1 MATPQERLN
10 ALRARRKE
18 RERQAAELRNRRR
31 AVSSGGLIARQI
43 ANQEQATLPAPQQ
56 PFIPTQQ
63 QELFRQSQEATEQS
77 FLPLGVTATVGAQTA
92 APETAGR
99 PEFGSGFGSGVAE
112 ALAGKGIAAA
122 SQLQKGLE
130 LFGGITTSLADFAP
144 GQLFA
149 GQNQG
154 RGFAEILKEV
164 SEESGRGKFFD
175 AAGQAQ
181 NLAEAFRRTDMP
193 SVRLNMIPGE
203 GINLPGDAY
212 LNEIDV
218 GIKGA
223 IEFVP
228 DILLTAA
235 TGGMSGVVSGSAR
248 GLAKAVP
255 TIAARTTGLDV
266 LASGA
271 KATVSGVRGI
281 PSGISSV
288 SSGAKKT
295 KQTAAERMRPVHQ
308 RIGNLTIL
316 QGKTNIE
323 RAKIPEMRQMLNRLQ
338 SIKPVHGVISGVLHA
353 VNPSMLL
360 KSGSAAT
367 RSSYDKVVDS
377 LYGRLNALSLVPGMV
392 ESNMSVFSLLMGGT
406 KNAPALVDK
415 GMEGVSQRRFDL
427 GRQLGAGVGKVR
439 DLTYGKFRPRT
450 ESGPAFR
457 YDDKGRIVS
466 EIEELNGRVW
476 TDAMSSAFVVSKHG
490 DLEIRGGKDAVIKG
504 AAEELVAIDVNG
516 NVIEVAE
523 NIEGP
528 VSDLQ
533 QFHKY
538 VHVDAQDVAAK
549 GADVEPPL
557 KQVEEATPIPKGS
570 VTLTSSQLDRLS
582 EVVTTRID
590 AGDAAVGAYDHIIPT
605 KFGTTKTVKDADLL
619 EVRNLAESALVIAS
633 EFGTKSA
640 VNSMNRLLDKIDA
653 LPLVTPKA
661 STPKP
666 KITQG
671 AGGEPRVTFTPNS
684 AMKPKPP
691 SPSFVAMM
699 KADGKEVKQLD
710 LYPKESRV
718 IGEKGVENRI
728 FHGTSLEY
736 DPADIE
742 LRGDGIWLSGKKK
755 VADRMATFGPSSAVM
770 RDLEEAGLG
779 LSKPRTVEY
788 RIKDGA
794 KIHVVEHW
802 DGTNRTGIPEIDAS
816 RKGEPTLE
824 DIVEAAGDADVIAMR
839 SVRDIIGS
847 EDAVYYLV
855 RNPDVLVPPQPPS
868 ATAKALD
875 TPGSFYESEASRFY
889 TASRHNIETYQ
900 DMKMHYEYATGK
912 KISETA
918 VKRFT
923 DAAYVPQV
931 PKGGDW
937 FEEVNEILN
946 PKKPGQKGR
955 PFKER
960 SVAGDD
966 LQEAIDKGHYE
977 MAGPM
982 EVMQSFMTHMY
993 TTTIDAGLIKEI
1005 NAATREI
1012 GSGFVNFN
1020 RLKGRVAKTINKFEK
1035 LVDKDDIKKLK
1046 PTSHLIKTLEAAGF
1060 EKLPAELQAI
1070 QSLPNAQ
1077 VRKERIKKLQGI
1089 YDKEFR
1095 DLNGHWFALDD
1106 SAGRVAPAF
1115 AGVLFQN
1122 TEEVD
1127 KAIKAAK
1134 SKEGAKK
1141 IQKAA
1146 GLADPKTAGGIRERF
1161 AEVGDLLRVGKTG
1174 FDFGF
1179 HLIHGIPQLGL
1190 ATGRFL
1196 AGHPKEAAKLYHQW
1210 GRSVKVTAEAFFR
1223 PEVLME
1229 TLMKEPEIVRE
1240 AIENGLQLSRSSQD
1254 FFLATQNA
1262 TILRRVPKAGE
1273 AMDNVLSDL
1282 ARGFERAFVAPGDLL
1297 RIEGYRIL
1305 KNTAGQSETGLTEL
1319 AGFLN
1324 KMTGALD
1331 SSASGVARGQQQLE
1345 RGFLFFSPRYTR
1357 SAMALLSD
1365 VYRGG
1370 TRGELARQTMV
1381 GMAFFGVATYWAYS
1395 RALGQEPKFD
1405 PTQSDFMTV
1414 QLGDS
1419 TVGIGG
1425 FWTQFTRLASKLAE
1439 TAWDE
1444 DAQESFGDASENPL
1458 FRWVRSRAAP
1468 GAGAAWDIAIGEDY
1482 MGRQFSTLGDRTAHV
1497 GKQMMPIWMEA
1508 LTLEDPYRTGPAGI
1522 TAEILGSRTNP
1533 LSASKRRRILRDSIA
1548 EEAFGKK
1555 YQELNKLQ
1563 QKQIQAGKA
1572 KGMTDEEVE
1581 KLQAFTDEVFRGN
1594 AARGE
1599 EVDINIEKWHF
1610 EREEIDKDWNDLV
1623 RTGIDHLQTEGSGID
1638 LEHFRKHHL
1647 AAANAIRRDALDKL
1661 NDVNGDYALT
1671 MAYYTDMAEK
1681 FGEDHPE
1688 DVAYNEYIDTILAT
1702 DDFDTPKG
1710 FDFKR
1715 RDDAVAA
1722 FRQRWGDE
1730 VYAYVIETLQTGR
1743 DLPVIVNEY
1752 YKGKE
1757 KFEYYW
1763 RDVEEQT
1770 LAAMPRAG
1778 ELKEVYQA
1786 WLDADDNGKYELEN
1800 QYFLLK
1806 KYKNLMSDVRLSLR
1820 RQDKLLDAWLF
1831 RWGFVTKLEN
1841 AENRTAPDGYS
1852 NPREYWRQKE
1862 PFPFEVFDIGE
1873 GVNLPPIEQDV
1884 VGAGL

>member
-281 PSGISSV
+281 PSGIRSV

-619 EVRNLAESALVIAS
+619 EVRSLAESALAIAS

-661 STPKP
+661 PTPKTPKP
-666 KITQG
+666 KITMRKTQDASWTSDRVGGSGPIG
-671 AGGEPRVTFTPNS
+671 ADWGIYVDDEFG
-684 AMKPKPP
+684 KPKLAYNIRQTQAPRRNKSAEWTAYEAKHP
-691 SPSFVAMM
+691 YTPLWVSNRSARPQSTLKEMRKRVEEHINETYAT
-699 KADGKEVKQLD
+699 KA
-710 LYPKESRV
+710 
-718 IGEKGVENRI
+718 
-728 FHGTSLEY
+728 
-736 DPADIE
+736 
-742 LRGDGIWLSGKKK
+742 
-755 VADRMATFGPSSAVM
+755 
-770 RDLEEAGLG
+770 
-779 LSKPRTVEY
+779 
-788 RIKDGA
+788 
-794 KIHVVEHW
+794 
-802 DGTNRTGIPEIDAS
+802 
-816 RKGEPTLE
+816 PTP
-824 DIVEAAGDADVIAMR
+824 
-839 SVRDIIGS
+839 
-847 EDAVYYLV
+847 
-855 RNPDVLVPPQPPS
+855 NPDVLVSAQPPS

-1688 DVAYNEYIDTILAT
+1688 DVAYNEYIDTIIAT

-1730 VYAYVIETLQTGR
+1730 VYAYVIKTLQTGR